1 MTSTTRRA
9 LPAVL
14 LTAVVLAVAFA
25 GGATAAKL
33 ITGKQIKNN
42 TVSTQD
48 IKNKTVKSK
57 DVKDGN
63 LAEADLNGAVKS
75 KLNAPSV
82 KGYEVRSV
90 TVEVG
95 PGGQDTLYIKCSPG
109 KLAISGGGSWE
120 TTDFGA
126 VIQES
131 SPTKVIG
138 DFFAPADPTFAD
150 SWKVSGEHNG
160 FNPADLTAYVICVNP
175 N

>member
-9 LPAVL
+9 LPALL

-48 IKNKTVKSK
+48 IKNNNVKSK
-57 DVKDGN
+57 DVKNGA
-63 LAEADLNGAVKS
+63 LAEADLNGAVKG

-82 KGYEVRSV
+82 KGYEVKST

-95 PGGQDTLYIKCSPG
+95 TAGQETVFVACSPG
-109 KLAISGGGSWE
+109 KLAISGGASWE
-120 TTDFGA
+120 TTEFDA

-131 SPTKVIG
+131 SPSKAIG
-138 DFFAPADPTFAD
+138 DLFAPADPTYAD
-150 SWKVSGEHNG
+150 AWRVTGQHNG
-160 FNPADLTAYVICVNP
+160 LNPADLTAYVICVNP
-175 N
+175 S